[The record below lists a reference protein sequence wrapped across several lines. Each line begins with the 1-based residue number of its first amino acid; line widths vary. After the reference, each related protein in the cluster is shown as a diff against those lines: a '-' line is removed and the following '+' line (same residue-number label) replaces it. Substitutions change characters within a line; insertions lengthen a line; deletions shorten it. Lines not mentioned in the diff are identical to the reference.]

1 MSVSHNHN
9 NSGYDVY
16 RCDGCGCSGRSP
28 MDAGLPD
35 GWTQTFIMG
44 NYLCPR
50 CSVKREE
57 KKAER
62 KAQSNNAPSGKKVKK
77 GCGCLFIAFLVLL
90 LLPKFCGDMD
100 EAKANQTSQAEHSQ
114 TESVSEQP

>member
-57 KKAER
+57 KSRTKSSIEQCTIWEKSQER
-62 KAQSNNAPSGKKVKK
+62 LWLPIHRLSR
-77 GCGCLFIAFLVLL
+77 FITFTQILW
-90 LLPKFCGDMD
+90 
-100 EAKANQTSQAEHSQ
+100 
-114 TESVSEQP
+114 